1 MTKKISNESLH
12 RLKVIEDSC
21 DGFKIAEEDL
31 AIRGE
36 GDILGENQSGL
47 KHRRPADIT
56 KHQDILLQTSD
67 DLTKMKDNFPTEFNH
82 ILSMPMDDLVQYTI

>member
-1 MTKKISNESLH
+1 MKK
-12 RLKVIEDSC
+12 SC

-47 KHRRPADIT
+47 KNRRLADIS
-56 KHQDILLQTSD
+56 KHQDILIQTNT
-67 DLTKMKDNFPTEFNH
+67 DLNTLKNNYPTDFEQ
-82 ILSMPMDDLVQYTI
+82 IISRPMGDLVQYTI